1 MKVYSKTL
9 GKQPLKQKKEAPG
22 EQNTDD
28 YMCCCKPHL
37 EHNELNKLILLF
49 KDGQESRGNVEVF
62 PQHVVDKLPA
72 GKVDIGD
79 SKFSYTLGHSEVN
92 LQGQNMMMHELLA
105 KRDKGYK
112 VIYMYGPKDSGK
124 SHCCQFFL
132 NYCEAR
138 DRRVK
143 PCIKPIANNC
153 PHGDT
158 SWPLFTSIK
167 RETNDPDLQYIYVL
181 DDADKM
187 LSDRWESFRAQMAE
201 YLKKPN
207 VFFIVTYSNKELQGK
222 IAAKIHINIEDQVP
236 VGALLNKDAA
246 RYIIKH
252 ARQKLPFNARNP
264 DELATHVFP
273 EKYYKMSLVRSL
285 LTSITTSDEKIRSL
299 SVMAQ
304 KLVMLK
310 EKENDAAGVSRPS
323 ELKEEFKELM
333 K

>member
-1 MKVYSKTL
+1 
-9 GKQPLKQKKEAPG
+9 
-22 EQNTDD
+22 
-28 YMCCCKPHL
+28 MCCCKPHL
-37 EHNELNKLILLF
+37 PHNEPNKLILLF

-79 SKFSYTLGHSEVN
+79 SKFSYTLGNSEVN
-92 LQGQNMMMHELLA
+92 LQGQNIMMHELLA
-105 KRDKGYK
+105 RRDKGYK

-143 PCIKPIANNC
+143 PCIMRIANNC

-158 SWPLFTSIK
+158 LWPLFTSIK
-167 RETNDPDLQYIYVL
+167 RETKDPHLQYIYVL

-187 LSDRWESFRAQMAE
+187 LSDRWETFRAQMAE

-207 VFFIVTYSNKELQGK
+207 VFFIVTYSNEQLQGK
-222 IAAKIHINIEDQVP
+222 IAAKIHINIEHQVP
-236 VGALLNKDAA
+236 VGDLLNEDAA

-252 ARQKLPFNARNP
+252 ARLLSLLARDP
-264 DELATHVFP
+264 DELVTKVFP
-273 EKYYKMSLVRSL
+273 KKYYKMSLVRSL
-285 LTSITTSDEKIRSL
+285 LTSINSKEENVKSTPNMQK
-299 SVMAQ
+299 
-304 KLVMLK
+304 KLVMLQ

-323 ELKEEFKELM
+323 DLKEQFKELM